1 MWSFVMASRRKKL
14 REQMAKTDNPA
25 IRMQLQELLE
35 HKSNG
40 QSKGIKRVEDA
51 LDSLSREAID
61 RLPDGAARVLVYILV
76 TIVLLVIFIVL
87 ESMA

>member
-1 MWSFVMASRRKKL
+1 MASRRKKL
-14 REQMAKTDNPA
+14 REQMAKTNNPA
-25 IRMQLQELLE
+25 IRMQLQELLDK
-35 HKSNG
+35 KSHG
-40 QSKGIKRVEDA
+40 QSRGIRRVEDA

-61 RLPDGAARVLVYILV
+61 RLPDGAARVLVYVLV

>member
-1 MWSFVMASRRKKL
+1 
-14 REQMAKTDNPA
+14 MAKTDNPA